1 MAYRSRSKY
10 TPGGGV
16 LAFFEQV
23 SRFVSLSVLGWVIL
37 SVFLI
42 LFVADGKIT
51 DSFDLRLVKAIFT
64 DWRLFGT
71 AASLVALNGIIGAII
86 ALPAAFVLLMSRQ
99 YLDFYAGRSSR
110 RSGAVKAKLVRTL
123 PVAIL
128 IMSHLTVL
136 FLNLVSAPQITRTWF
151 QKESHFASMTVGS
164 HFVLTS
170 LTRSSFDKS
179 AAATGK
185 ANSPEQN
192 DAMKSGRRLTVF
204 MMPADFIESDD
215 FKAEM
220 VKLKGAQRI
229 PFIMSRSNIIEQL
242 DSLFASNNSR
252 TFDLF
257 RKALTAPHD
266 YGKLQKNGGAAVL
279 LSLSPQVRFGRQ
291 PLGLATNSLAGLKE
305 TLFVY
310 ESKRRL
316 ILSQFQIF
324 SALRLLDGLPFVGR
338 KMEWLDLVSDDVARI
353 RRSARLF
360 PEASDG
366 SKSLSVIQLSALESR
381 FSSIQAP
388 FRPLGWP
395 DKISPH
401 EKRLI
406 TKNIVRE
413 LTQYLRDSAANENSL
428 WAILPYADDSRV
440 SPVSYALVKENAAL
454 SSSLSE
460 RNTQTFGLFENE
472 LGRLFGQFVDS
483 ELVPAT
489 PEISAQSGKI
499 NASGKVRLLCS
510 VTEVDSA
517 GVDFQFQS
525 PEQREKSLGELLNS
539 LSQLPQDDL
548 AFLSKKSLNL
558 IARDPGIGFLCRTEQ
573 QSIDETYLLKFQGYS
588 KLSGVSELPPS
599 ILVTRGQGSAG
610 GVSRPQGGKVSSVAP
625 DKLSVLGAPDE
636 VSLQRD
642 VLNEFLL
649 FQLQPS
655 EATGDTQKNFVWRS
669 LDSREQDL
677 FFSKFE
683 IETLKAIE
691 NFARARIH

>member
-51 DSFDLRLVKAIFT
+51 DSFDLRLVKSVFT

-71 AASLVALNGIIGAII
+71 AASLLALNGIIGAII

-99 YLDFYAGRSSR
+99 YLDYHAGRTSR
-110 RSGAVKAKLVRTL
+110 RGGAIKVKLVRTL

-128 IMSHLTVL
+128 ILSHLSVL
-136 FLNLVSAPQITRTWF
+136 FLNLVSAPQITRNWF
-151 QKESHFASMTVGS
+151 KKESHFASMTVGI

-170 LTRSSFDKS
+170 LTRASFDKS
-179 AAATGK
+179 SGATGK
-185 ANSPEQN
+185 GSGSAKN
-192 DAMKSGRRLTVF
+192 DAAKSGRRLTVF

-229 PFIMSRSNIIEQL
+229 PFIMSRSNLIEQL
-242 DSLFASNNSR
+242 DSLFASNDSR

-257 RKALTAPHD
+257 RKVLAAPHD
-266 YGKLQKNGGAAVL
+266 YGNLQKDGGSDVL

-291 PLGLATNSLAGLKE
+291 PLGLASNSLAGLKE

-310 ESKRRL
+310 EAQRRL

-324 SALRLLDGLPFVGR
+324 SALRLLDGLPFFGR
-338 KMEWLDLVSDDVARI
+338 NMEWLDLVSDDVARI
-353 RRSARLF
+353 RRSARLSN
-360 PEASDG
+360 ESAEG
-366 SKSLSVIQLSALESR
+366 SKSVSVIQLSAFESR

-388 FRPLGWP
+388 FKPLGWP
-395 DKISPH
+395 EKISAY

-413 LTQYLRDSAANENSL
+413 LTQFLHDSAANEKGL
-428 WAILPYADDSRV
+428 WAILPYADDRRV
-440 SPVSYALVKENAAL
+440 NPVSYALVKENADL
-454 SSSLSE
+454 NSNLNE
-460 RNTQTFGLFENE
+460 RQMHTFGMFENE
-472 LGRLFGQFVDS
+472 LGQLLGQFVDS
-483 ELVPAT
+483 ELLPVT
-489 PEISAQSGKI
+489 PENNAQNAKISQP
-499 NASGKVRLLCS
+499 GKVRLMCS

-517 GVDFQFQS
+517 GSDFQFQS
-525 PEQREKSLGELLNS
+525 SEQREKSLGELLNS
-539 LSQLPQDDL
+539 LSQLPLGDL

-558 IARDPGIGFLCRTEQ
+558 IARDPGIGFLCRTDQ

-588 KLSGVSELPPS
+588 KLTGVSELPPS
-599 ILVTRGQGSAG
+599 ILVAKGQASAG
-610 GVSRPQGGKVSSVAP
+610 GLPRQQGGRLSAAP
-625 DKLSVLGAPDE
+625 SERLSLPRTFDE
-636 VSLQRD
+636 ISLQRD

-655 EATGDTQKNFVWRS
+655 DATSEPQRSFLWRS
-669 LDSREQDL
+669 LDSREQEL